1 MKNILI
7 TGGTAGLG
15 RALALQFESFGANV
29 AVVGRNPEKLAAL
42 KRERPSIKTIQGDV
56 SDKNQIHRI
65 FAEAIEA
72 IGDPD
77 TLINNASTLGP
88 QRLSLLLDTDCED
101 LAHALETNLI
111 APFRLTKLVLPAMLL
126 KVSGTVV
133 NISSDAAIQNYSMW
147 GAYSVSKS
155 ALGHLTRIFEA
166 ELEGQAVR
174 FFTVDPGDMRTDLHL
189 QAIPGADV
197 TKLYDPADSAARLI
211 RLLQSNETGAAH
223 RGLR

>member
-15 RALALQFESFGANV
+15 RALALQFDSLGLNV

-65 FAEAIEA
+65 FAQALET

-77 TLINNASTLGP
+77 VLINNASTLGP
-88 QRLSLLLDTDCED
+88 ARLSLLLDTGCED
-101 LAHALETNLI
+101 LGAAIDTNLI

-126 KVSGTVV
+126 KGSGTVV
-133 NISSDAAIQNYSMW
+133 NISSDAAIQNYPMW
-147 GAYSVSKS
+147 GAYSFSKS

-166 ELEGQAVR
+166 ELEGRGVR
-174 FFTVDPGDMRTDLHL
+174 FFAVDPGDMRTDLHL
-189 QAIPGADV
+189 QALPDADV
-197 TKLYDPADSAARLI
+197 TKLYDPTDSAERLI
-211 RLLQSNETGAAH
+211 KLLQSNEAGASH